1 MIAVMLVA
9 AGMCLQGGE
18 QVDVSQYVSAT
29 ARLLELKVTLAPANG
44 TLVVY
49 SPGYEEQR
57 AQFSEELSFGRI
69 PFAEPVLCIRSI
81 GGPFEFNIDI
91 VSIEDLD
98 RGVDRALSP
107 HVRNNHDQGHCRKS
121 VTPRFS
127 RCCGAFRGL
136 RGRPPSMPTLRG
148 LLSSTSRSYR

>member
-1 MIAVMLVA
+1 MRHDRRN
-9 AGMCLQGGE
+9 AGCRGDVPARGE
-18 QVDVSQYVSAT
+18 QVDISRYVSAT

-44 TLVVY
+44 TLVGY

-98 RGVDRALSP
+98 
-107 HVRNNHDQGHCRKS
+107 
-121 VTPRFS
+121 
-127 RCCGAFRGL
+127 
-136 RGRPPSMPTLRG
+136 
-148 LLSSTSRSYR
+148 

>member
-1 MIAVMLVA
+1 MTYHGTCPRPRA
-9 AGMCLQGGE
+9 C
-18 QVDVSQYVSAT
+18 SSS
-29 ARLLELKVTLAPANG
+29 KSPLAPANG

-91 VSIEDLD
+91 ISIEDLD
-98 RGVDRALSP
+98 
-107 HVRNNHDQGHCRKS
+107 
-121 VTPRFS
+121 
-127 RCCGAFRGL
+127 
-136 RGRPPSMPTLRG
+136 
-148 LLSSTSRSYR
+148 

>member
-1 MIAVMLVA
+1 
-9 AGMCLQGGE
+9 
-18 QVDVSQYVSAT
+18 VSAT
-29 ARLLELKVTLAPANG
+29 ARFLELRVTLAPANG

-91 VSIEDLD
+91 ISIEDLD
-98 RGVDRALSP
+98 
-107 HVRNNHDQGHCRKS
+107 
-121 VTPRFS
+121 
-127 RCCGAFRGL
+127 
-136 RGRPPSMPTLRG
+136 
-148 LLSSTSRSYR
+148 